1 MSRTLF
7 KYIFWDLLRI
17 FMLTN
22 GALSGIMS
30 FAGLLRPLTQN
41 GLDAGQVGQL
51 LTYFTPSMMAYSFPI
66 AALFSATVVYGR
78 MNSDSEILACRA
90 GGISHLAIA
99 APAMLLGAVVMAI
112 SMAFLCFI
120 VPAFTLKV
128 EKVIFSNLAQ
138 LVTNKIE
145 RNH

>member
-7 KYIFWDLLRI
+7 KYIFFDLLRI
-17 FMLTN
+17 FLLTN

-41 GLDAGQVGQL
+41 GLDAGQVGKL

-78 MNSDSEILACRA
+78 MNADSEILACRA
-90 GGISHLAIA
+90 GGISHFVLAL
-99 APAMLLGAVVMAI
+99 PAIVLGLVVAMI
-112 SMAFLCFI
+112 SLAFLCFI
-120 VPAFTLKV
+120 VPAFTLKW
-128 EKVIFSNLAQ
+128 
-138 LVTNKIE
+138 
-145 RNH
+145 RR